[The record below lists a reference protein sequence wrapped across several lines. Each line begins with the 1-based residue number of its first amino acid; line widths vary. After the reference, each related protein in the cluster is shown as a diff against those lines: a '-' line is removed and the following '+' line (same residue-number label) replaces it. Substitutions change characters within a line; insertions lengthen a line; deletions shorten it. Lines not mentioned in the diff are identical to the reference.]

1 MSPSQQLLAR
11 NITKIY
17 DTISENKKRL
27 DRWHDHIKAKRKER
41 QVVLHNNLKLDH
53 FLEADSSYLIS
64 WDKSKVGSPVF
75 DLYKL
80 YQNHAL
86 DFDFETLLNEYERH
100 YPLMK
105 DEKELLFILI
115 SQPDLINFNNTEYI
129 NCKLISKMIDKIYKT
144 EMLVSPK
151 KSED

>member
-1 MSPSQQLLAR
+1 
-11 NITKIY
+11 
-17 DTISENKKRL
+17 
-27 DRWHDHIKAKRKER
+27 
-41 QVVLHNNLKLDH
+41 
-53 FLEADSSYLIS
+53 
-64 WDKSKVGSPVF
+64 
-75 DLYKL
+75 
-80 YQNHAL
+80 
-86 DFDFETLLNEYERH
+86 
-100 YPLMK
+100 MK